1 MSTLLDDLE
10 ERGLLKN
17 TLVVTLGEFGRTPKI
32 NASLGRDHFANAWSC
47 SLSGCGVQGGSFY
60 GRTEPEGNT
69 VADGEVGAA
78 EVFATILEALGIDHE
93 KEYMIGSRPIPLSD
107 FGAKPIKQVLA

>member
-1 MSTLLDDLE
+1 MARTSKLIVNSVQDLDHAMSTLLDDLE

-60 GRTEPEGNT
+60 GQDRTG
-69 VADGEVGAA
+69 
-78 EVFATILEALGIDHE
+78 
-93 KEYMIGSRPIPLSD
+93 R
-107 FGAKPIKQVLA
+107 

>member
-1 MSTLLDDLE
+1 
-10 ERGLLKN
+10 
-17 TLVVTLGEFGRTPKI
+17 
-32 NASLGRDHFANAWSC
+32 
-47 SLSGCGVQGGSFY
+47 
-60 GRTEPEGNT
+60 